1 MLKIGVRKIV
11 NDALLN
17 LIKGKNSDNLISKIY
32 LYAKNVSKPKYQFLI

>member
-1 MLKIGVRKIV
+1 MLKIGVRKNV

-17 LIKGKNSDNLISKIY
+17 LIKDKNSDNLISKIY